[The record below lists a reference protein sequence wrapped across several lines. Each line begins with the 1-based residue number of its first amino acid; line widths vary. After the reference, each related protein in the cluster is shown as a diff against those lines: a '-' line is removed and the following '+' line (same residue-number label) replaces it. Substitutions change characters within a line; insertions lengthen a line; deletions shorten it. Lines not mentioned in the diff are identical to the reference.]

1 MSDDLSALDR
11 VHQTHPD
18 ARYQITASGPWAGSP
33 MIFTAELGKGF
44 EAAEAEE
51 VAQELRSVCTACGRI
66 PCADVHIVI
75 EPLGWEPLSP
85 NY

>member
-1 MSDDLSALDR
+1 MSDDLFALDR
-11 VHQTHPD
+11 AHQAHPE

-85 NY
+85 KG